1 MLKNF
6 LSLKWKHMAIFL
18 HINFKVSPVKSKVLS
33 NCFPLFYSGNSLRMM
48 GTNPCWVMNLGSWQL
63 ESKLRR
69 QLAGKSLFENGAKNG
84 NGIIYSTGALDLPRF
99 QGQSSLN
106 PLGSLILLFF
116 TLNIL
121 AEQANNGHRKF
132 VVVIITTTTTS
143 NVGEWTLFFLSLK
156 FLYGIILTKV
166 TLQQIG
172 EWNSLAHVF
181 WVTLLNCANH

>member
-1 MLKNF
+1 M
-6 LSLKWKHMAIFL
+6 
-18 HINFKVSPVKSKVLS
+18 
-33 NCFPLFYSGNSLRMM
+33 
-48 GTNPCWVMNLGSWQL
+48 
-63 ESKLRR
+63 
-69 QLAGKSLFENGAKNG
+69 FENGAKNG

-106 PLGSLILLFF
+106 SLGSLILLFF

-172 EWNSLAHVF
+172 E
-181 WVTLLNCANH
+181 